1 MNRIKI
7 LFVVT
12 EDWYFCSHRLPLA
25 IEAKERGFSVAIAT
39 TVSSHQL
46 EIERHG
52 IQVIPLK
59 CMRRSSMSIFRELSA
74 IMELILI
81 YRKFRPTLVHHVALK
96 PVIYGSLA
104 ARLLG
109 VRARVSA
116 LGGLGFIFTSDNFL
130 PLILRPPLMLIFR
143 LIFNDERSILILQ
156 NENDLSLISNEARVN
171 KKFLSLIRGAGVDM
185 RKYKAQSIA
194 DEIPIVM
201 LASRMLWDKGV
212 GEFVKAAEILRC
224 RGISCRFVLTGKPDP
239 ENPNSVP
246 IQQMQ
251 AWTESNVIEW
261 WGYSE
266 DMPST
271 LSQASIVCLP
281 SYYGEG
287 IPKVLIEA
295 MACARAII
303 TTNMPGC
310 SELVRSSQN
319 GLLVNPRDP
328 VGLANAIL
336 QILSSKSLCQKMG
349 NEGRKIAESDY
360 SLERV
365 VMETFN
371 LYEYLL
377 SK

>member
-1 MNRIKI
+1 MNRVKI

-25 IEAKERGFSVAIAT
+25 IEAKERGFNVAIAT
-39 TVSSHQL
+39 KISSHRL

-59 CMRRSSMSIFRELSA
+59 CMSRSSMSMLREVSA
-74 IMELILI
+74 FMELFSI
-81 YRKFRPTLVHHVALK
+81 YRSFRPTLVHHVALK

-109 VRARVSA
+109 VHARVNA

-130 PLILRPPLMLIFR
+130 PRILKPLMMLIFR
-143 LIFNDERSILILQ
+143 FIFNDKRSVLILQ
-156 NENDLSLISNEARVN
+156 NENDMSLISKGARVN
-171 KKFLSLIRGAGVDM
+171 KKFLSLIKSAGVDM
-185 RKYKAQSIA
+185 KKYRAQPIMG
-194 DEIPIVM
+194 EIPIIM

-212 GEFVKAAEILRC
+212 GEFVKAAEILRK
-224 RGISCRFVLTGKPDP
+224 RGVSCRFVLTGKPDL

-246 IQQMQ
+246 IEQIQ
-251 AWTESNVIEW
+251 AWKESGVIEW
-261 WGYSE
+261 WGYSK
-266 DMPST
+266 DMPSV
-271 LSQASIVCLP
+271 LSQASIICLP

-295 MACARAII
+295 MACARAIV

-310 SELVRSSQN
+310 SELVRLNQN

-328 VGLANAIL
+328 IGLANAL
-336 QILSSKSLCQKMG
+336 HQILSSKLLCQKMG
-349 NEGRKIAESDY
+349 DEGRRIAESDF

-365 VMETFN
+365 ITETFN
-371 LYEYLL
+371 LYENLL
-377 SK
+377 GK